1 MAIVT
6 ITLDASRLNAARD
19 EMLANL
25 AGMASTMEAVS
36 VALRDG
42 LPLNISAVDSPE
54 LSEEYAA
61 RKAKKYPGKPLLR
74 ASDALYSS
82 FREGHDDN
90 EAWAGPIGIPYDAA
104 QNYGYPAGN
113 LPERP
118 YMYIDES
125 LGDRVFGMICDA
137 VRGKGAA

>member
-6 ITLDASRLNAARD
+6 MTLDASRLLAARD

-25 AGMASTMEAVS
+25 ASMGSTMEAVS
-36 VALRDG
+36 GVLRDG
-42 LPLNISAVDSPE
+42 LPLNISAVDSPG

-74 ASDALYSS
+74 ASDALYGS
-82 FREGHDDN
+82 FQPGHDDN

-113 LPERP
+113 LPERQ
-118 YMYIDES
+118 YMYIDEER
-125 LGDRVFGMICDA
+125 GDRILDMICDA
-137 VRGKGAA
+137 VTGRKS